1 MPLDYSEKRNFF
13 RMNVDCDMVYTLSG
27 SNEKVNGT
35 VLNLSGDGVSFI
47 AKEQVDPGTMVS
59 ISIAPEN
66 TVTPPLDVTVEV
78 LRCEPGNDADKY
90 EIAGNITQQ

>member
-13 RMNVDCDMVYTLSG
+13 RMNVDCDMEYIVNG
-27 SNEKVNGT
+27 SNEKEQGT
-35 VLNLSGDGVSFI
+35 VLNLSGDGVSFLT
-47 AKEQVDPGTMVS
+47 KEKVDPGTIVS

-66 TVTPPLDVTVEV
+66 TVTPPLEVTVEV
-78 LRCEPGNDADKY
+78 LRCESDNDAGRY